1 MIQNI
6 CWRLPALI
14 RKQDYI
20 NKPWATSLVCIYFEL
35 TTRSWTDKA
44 KISPATGNKISIFSE
59 VNFYNIHHQRIVNQ
73 IIRKSMAPTSLTL
86 FISTSVSSPFSSAI
100 LNLQCYRQWN
110 TGTRTTVTLSKIE
123 VEKNDDFGKE
133 SYKQGVIDDKQR
145 GHTKLNLR

>member
-6 CWRLPALI
+6 CRRLSALI

-20 NKPWATSLVCIYFEL
+20 NKPWATSLVCIYCEL
-35 TTRSWTDKA
+35 TTRSWTDKE

-100 LNLQCYRQWN
+100 LNLQCYRQRN
-110 TGTRTTVTLSKIE
+110 TGTRTNVTYNTLKDWSW
-123 VEKNDDFGKE
+123 KE
-133 SYKQGVIDDKQR
+133 WRFWKGILQTR
-145 GHTKLNLR
+145 RNRR